1 VKTKNQIGFSL
12 VELLVCVSI
21 ILLLL
26 AFAIP
31 NYLRAKMIANESSAV
46 ASITAINVANSMY
59 ALSCPTMGYAASL
72 TALGPGNGTCAAL
85 NVLPD
90 TALATTSPQRSG
102 FNFFYA
108 AGNAPATTY
117 TISASPITPGVTGV
131 RGFFSDQSEVIRWDP
146 SGTANSSDPPL
157 Q

>member
-1 VKTKNQIGFSL
+1 MAI
-12 VELLVCVSI
+12 
-21 ILLLL
+21 
-26 AFAIP
+26 AIP
-31 NYLRAKMIANESSAV
+31 NYIRAKMLSAEASAV

-59 ALSCPTMGYAASL
+59 ALSCPTLGYAATL
-72 TALGPGNGTCAAL
+72 TQLGPGNGTCAAL

-90 TALATTSPQRSG
+90 TALQSGQRSG
-102 FNFFYA
+102 YIFAYA
-108 AGNAPATTY
+108 AMGTAPATTY